1 MKFDK
6 AEKCDIAC
14 KKNPL
19 NFVEFSRGWFH
30 SVISKINLIK
40 LLQNS
45 YNNLDPEAEQETNKL
60 KYLF

>member
-1 MKFDK
+1 MKKIYWIKFYFISPSISSYRRKIKFDK

-30 SVISKINLIK
+30 SVIPKINLIK
-40 LLQNS
+40 LL
-45 YNNLDPEAEQETNKL
+45 
-60 KYLF
+60 

>member
-40 LLQNS
+40 LL
-45 YNNLDPEAEQETNKL
+45 
-60 KYLF
+60 